1 MIEVEV
7 RNFQSIEQATLKVE
21 GFTALVG
28 RSNIGKSALV
38 RAVKAALT
46 GAPVT
51 SFVRHGRACL
61 RRTKKA
67 KTCKCFSAV
76 HLKAEGF
83 DMLWEKGDAINRY
96 TFNGTVYDKAEKGTP
111 EFLLPAFLPVKI
123 ADKQEMLQVA
133 DQFSAIFLLDQTG
146 GVVADVLSD
155 VARLDRINVAMR
167 MVERDRKEAVSTR
180 KVREKDILELQT
192 RALDFEGLDTAV
204 VQVEAAQSDLD
215 QIEKS
220 ADTVERLDGFLAA
233 GAALGQRIR
242 NLEVGLAVPVPDPHE
257 VVAHCVSL
265 AQTDGWL
272 TRYTSQTAAIQLL
285 QPVETLAVPERAPL
299 QTTHETH
306 TKLSRWHGQ
315 LVDFRNF
322 FALMKP
328 IEVLPVL
335 DALGLKDGLAAFQQV
350 QGHLVKLEALEGA
363 VVKLE
368 AAYAAILVEEKEAH
382 DEMEALGVCPTCV
395 RPLGTP

>member
-28 RSNIGKSALV
+28 RSNIGKSAIV

-96 TFNGTVYDKAEKGTP
+96 TFNGVVYDKAEKGTP

-167 MVERDRKEAVSTR
+167 MAERDRKEAVSTR
-180 KVREKDILELQT
+180 KVREKDAAELQV
-192 RALDFEGLDTAV
+192 RLDDFVGLDVAV
-204 VQVEAAQSDLD
+204 ADVAAVEAELD
-215 QIEKS
+215 EIERT
-220 ADTVERLDGFLAA
+220 AEAVEKIDGFLAT
-233 GAALGQRIR
+233 GASLGQRIR
-242 NLEVGLAVPVPDPHE
+242 LLETGLLVPIPDPDQLE
-257 VVAHCVSL
+257 APCVTLLQLDVWAH
-265 AQTDGWL
+265 
-272 TRYTSQTAAIQLL
+272 RYAGQTAVISTLL
-285 QPVETLAVPERAPL
+285 PVETLAVPERAPL
-299 QTTHETH
+299 LTTHETH

-315 LVDFRNF
+315 LVDFRDF

-328 IEVLPVL
+328 IEVLPALNVMGVK
-335 DALGLKDGLAAFQQV
+335 DALVGFQQV
-350 QGHLVKLEALEGA
+350 HGYLAKLEALEA
-363 VVKLE
+363 AMAKLE

>member
-1 MIEVEV
+1 MIDVEV

-28 RSNIGKSALV
+28 RSNIGKSAIV

-46 GAPVT
+46 GAPVS

-96 TFNGTVYDKAEKGTP
+96 TFNGVVYDKAEKGTP

-167 MVERDRKEAVSTR
+167 MAERDRKEAVSTR
-180 KVREKDILELQT
+180 KVREKDAAELQV
-192 RALDFEGLDTAV
+192 RLDDFVGLDVAV
-204 VQVEAAQSDLD
+204 HDVAAVQAELD
-215 QIEKS
+215 EIEKK
-220 ADTVERLDGFLAA
+220 AEKAEKLDEFMAS

-242 NLEVGLAVPVPDPHE
+242 TLEMGLLVEVPDHTQ
-257 VVAHCVSL
+257 L
-265 AQTDGWL
+265 ATSSAALLQLDGWRH
-272 TRYTSQTAAIQLL
+272 RYAGQMAAIEVLL
-285 QPVETLAVPERAPL
+285 PVETLAIPERGPI
-299 QTTHETH
+299 QTTHETY

-315 LVDFRNF
+315 LVDFRDF

-335 DALGLKDGLAAFQQV
+335 DATGVKDGLVGFQQV
-350 QGHLVKLEALEGA
+350 HGYLTRLEALEA
-363 VVKLE
+363 TLAKLE

>member
-28 RSNIGKSALV
+28 RSNIGKSAIV

-96 TFNGTVYDKAEKGTP
+96 TFNGVVYDKAEKGTP

-167 MVERDRKEAVSTR
+167 MAERDRKEAVSTR
-180 KVREKDILELQT
+180 KVREKDAAELQV
-192 RALDFEGLDTAV
+192 RLDDFVGLDVAV
-204 VQVEAAQSDLD
+204 ADVAAVEAELD
-215 QIEKS
+215 EIERT
-220 ADTVERLDGFLAA
+220 AEAVEKIDGFLAT
-233 GAALGQRIR
+233 GASLGQRIR
-242 NLEVGLAVPVPDPHE
+242 LLETGLLVPIPDPDQLE
-257 VVAHCVSL
+257 APCVTLLQLDVWAH
-265 AQTDGWL
+265 
-272 TRYTSQTAAIQLL
+272 RYAGQTAVISTLL
-285 QPVETLAVPERAPL
+285 PVETLAVPERAPL
-299 QTTHETH
+299 LTTHETH

-315 LVDFRNF
+315 LVDFRDF

-328 IEVLPVL
+328 IEVLPALNVMGVK
-335 DALGLKDGLAAFQQV
+335 DALVGFQQV
-350 QGHLVKLEALEGA
+350 HGYLTRLEALEA
-363 VVKLE
+363 AMAKLE
-368 AAYAAILVEEKEAH
+368 LAYTAILVEEKEAH